1 MSDPMACPGAL
12 ALNDAG
18 VRVGAAVLLDGVTAC
33 CHPGRMTALLGPNGA
48 GKTTLLHLLAG
59 LTRPSRGQV
68 VLGGQ
73 PLARWPTAQLAR
85 TRAMMAQHSALAF
98 DFRVEE
104 VVALGRHPHRRQPSR
119 QEAHIVPAALA
130 LADVAH
136 LVGRRFGSLSGGE
149 QARVQ
154 LARVMAQLW
163 EPVTDAAGQPL
174 TRWLLLDEPIA
185 ALDWSH
191 QMRLMDTVRR
201 WSHAQHA
208 GVIAIVHDLNIALRY
223 ADDALRLAHGEAA
236 SHGPVAEVLT
246 AERIGRVWGIGCT
259 PVHTD
264 QGLLQYLFSY

>member
-18 VRVGAAVLLDGVTAC
+18 VRVGAAVLLDGVTAR
-33 CHPGRMTALLGPNGA
+33 CHPGRVTALLGPNGA

-68 VLGGQ
+68 LLGGR

-223 ADDALRLAHGEAA
+223 ADDALVLAHGRVAA
-236 SHGPVAEVLT
+236 QGPCATTLT
-246 AERIGRVWGIGCT
+246 PALIRRVWDVQCQ
-259 PVHTD
+259 PVD
-264 QGLLQYLFSY
+264 LGDGVARLMA

>member
-191 QMRLMDTVRR
+191 QMRLMATVRR
-201 WSHAQHA
+201 WAHEQHA

-223 ADDALRLAHGEAA
+223 ADDVLVL
-236 SHGPVAEVLT
+236 SHGRVAAQGPCAATLT
-246 AERIGRVWGIGCT
+246 PALIQQVWDVRCQPIDLGDG
-259 PVHTD
+259 VAR
-264 QGLLQYLFSY
+264 LMA